1 MNEKLRINPLLLRI
15 RTSIASLR
23 STNYNLLP
31 LSTLSP
37 SSISPLPPTTF
48 RHGRGSRTILFLPHF
63 VRRKWGYISFILLV
77 LFIVIIRLQLVKRH
91 IPFEE
96 TPAVTGHT
104 KQSHQQQTSPPT
116 FSTFIDNYPKQLAI
130 LIIPSSTTSI
140 DTFSK
145 SIIDTWG
152 KIAKQ
157 NKSLSVDLWFA
168 TSEDTLRK
176 FGWPNI
182 PYDDGKTNNKSGRE
196 VDDDDDVIEGVRMSG
211 NEKETE
217 IELKNL
223 LREMMQET
231 MQFEGP
237 TELSDEQKEFQQL
250 TKALHYLYENH
261 LDHYNYVL
269 KITDKSFVRL
279 PKLLE
284 FLSILNHTENIFP
297 IIKQPKLIGRPNL
310 NNETTKT
317 FCSKGSGYII
327 NKYLLTIIGPHL
339 PFCLS
344 TINKIGLKENN
355 DLREDLSIERCFTRY
370 VPMFKGCET
379 FVDNGLGKLPGH
391 EFLYLNPND
400 VINWEKYKEPL
411 EVFNDE
417 HMNRWRFADAIVI
430 GEVNDPLN
438 MMALEEW
445 YGKGGKFDEMVE
457 KMGGVIPD
465 PEPILTQEVDRVED
479 NDERKD
485 VNKGVQNQGSEEQLE
500 NLDDLEEILTT
511 MTAEQ
516 TETLSNENVNY
527 ETKSEQSSKESHPI
541 HNNESLTTSI
551 ESFDGG
557 ANELNEINH
566 NVDNGPDVGNGEAL
580 PLSDEDLTE
589 P

>member
-1 MNEKLRINPLLLRI
+1 MNEKQRSPQINPLLLRI

-23 STNYNLLP
+23 STSYATNYNLLP

-48 RHGRGSRTILFLPHF
+48 RHGRGSRTILFLPNF

-77 LFIVIIRLQLVKRH
+77 LFIVIIRLQFVKRH

-96 TPAVTGHT
+96 TPAVTGHS
-104 KQSHQQQTSPPT
+104 QRQQARPPPT
-116 FSTFIDNYPKQLAI
+116 TSSTFTDNYPKQLAI

-157 NKSLSVDLWFA
+157 NKSLSVDLWFV

-182 PYDDGKTNNKSGRE
+182 PYDDGKTSRGVE
-196 VDDDDDVIEGVRMSG
+196 DDDVIEGVRMSG

-223 LREMMQET
+223 LREMVQEN
-231 MQFEGP
+231 MQFEEP
-237 TELSDEQKEFQQL
+237 TELNDEQEEFQKL

-284 FLSILNHTENIFP
+284 SLSTLNHTENIFSTM
-297 IIKQPKLIGRPNL
+297 KQPKLIGRPIL
-310 NNETTKT
+310 NHENTKT
-317 FCSKGSGYII
+317 FCSKGSG
-327 NKYLLTIIGPHL
+327 LE
-339 PFCLS
+339 
-344 TINKIGLKENN
+344 ENH
-355 DLREDLSIERCFTRY
+355 DLREDLAIERCFMRY
-370 VPMFKGCET
+370 VPMFNGCET
-379 FVDNGLGKLPGH
+379 FFDNDLGQLPGH
-391 EFLYLNPND
+391 EFLYLNPDD

-417 HMNRWRFADAIVI
+417 YMNRWRFADAIVI
-430 GEVNDPLN
+430 GEVKDPSN
-438 MMALEEW
+438 MIALEEW

-457 KMGGVIPD
+457 EMGGVIPD
-465 PEPILTQEVDRVED
+465 PEPILTQEVDRVGD
-479 NDERKD
+479 NHKSND
-485 VNKGVQNQGSEEQLE
+485 VNKEGVQNQGPEEQVE
-500 NLDDLEEILTT
+500 KVDDVEEIMTI
-511 MTAEQ
+511 MTAAP
-516 TETLSNENVNY
+516 TETLSNENVTY
-527 ETKSEQSSKESHPI
+527 ETTSEQSS
-541 HNNESLTTSI
+541 TTIS
-551 ESFDGG
+551 
-557 ANELNEINH
+557 
-566 NVDNGPDVGNGEAL
+566 
-580 PLSDEDLTE
+580 
-589 P
+589 